1 MLFRLYRDS
10 PSDMMATIRAV
21 RGREIIDS
29 RGHPTVE
36 VDITLDDGRVG
47 RAAVPSGASTGS
59 KEALE
64 LRDRDS
70 KRFVGR
76 GVQTAVRNVNET
88 IGPRLV
94 GRDPSGQRELDLLLL
109 ELDGTENK
117 SRLGANAILGVSL
130 AIAHAGAMASEQ
142 PLYRYLGGAD
152 ANILPVPMMNILNGG
167 AHADNNLDFQ
177 EFMFIPLGDSF
188 SESLRMSIEAFQTLK
203 TNLKSKGLSTAVGDE
218 GGFAPRLESHTQAF
232 ELIVESAQKA
242 GFQPKSD
249 FLLAIDAAASEFF
262 EGGGYVLRKSSG
274 GTLSSGEMA
283 DMYAGLCG
291 RYPIIS
297 IEDPL
302 SESDWDGWMSLTSRL
317 GGDVQIV
324 GDDIFVTNKNLL
336 EEGIK
341 KSIANSIL
349 IKVNQ
354 IGSLTETLDTMTH
367 AKEAGYRCIV
377 SHRSGETED
386 TTISDISVGTGAG
399 QIKTGAP
406 SRGERTAKYN
416 RLLRIEEELG
426 ETAGYPGAK
435 VYVR

>member
-1 MLFRLYRDS
+1 
-10 PSDMMATIRAV
+10 MATIRAV

-36 VDITLDDGRVG
+36 VDVTLDDGQVG
-47 RAAVPSGASTGS
+47 RAAVPSGASTGT

-64 LRDRDS
+64 LRDSDAG
-70 KRFVGR
+70 RFAGR
-76 GVQTAVRNVNET
+76 GVQTAVRNVNDT
-88 IGPRLV
+88 IGPKLV
-94 GRDPSGQRELDLLLL
+94 GRNPSNQRELDMLML

-117 SRLGANAILGVSL
+117 SRLGANSILGTSL
-130 AIAHAGAMASEQ
+130 AIAHAGALASGD

-152 ANILPVPMMNILNGG
+152 TNILPVPMMNILNGG

-188 SESLRMSIEAFQTLK
+188 RESLRMSVEVFQTLK
-203 TNLKSKGLSTAVGDE
+203 KNLKSKGLSTAVGDE
-218 GGFAPRLESHTQAF
+218 GGFAPRLESHTRAL
-232 ELIVESAQKA
+232 ELIVQSAQEVGLA
-242 GFQPKSD
+242 ERSG
-249 FLLAIDAAASEFF
+249 FLLAIDAAASEFH
-262 EGGGYVLRKSSG
+262 EGGDYVLRKSSG
-274 GTLSSGEMA
+274 GTLSSGEMT

-291 RYPIIS
+291 NYPIIS

-302 SESDWDGWMSLTSRL
+302 SESDWDGWVSLTSRL

-324 GDDIFVTNKNLL
+324 GDDIFVTNKSIL

-341 KSIANSIL
+341 KSVANSIL

-354 IGSLTETLDTMTH
+354 IGSLTETLDTMSH

-386 TTISDISVGTGAG
+386 TTISDISVATGAG

-426 ETAGYPGAK
+426 ETATYPGAK
-435 VYVR
+435 AFVRS